1 MAPSFLFSLGFALA
15 AAVPLAM
22 SQGAV
27 AAFTLPKLVL
37 LGFAVL
43 TAASGALLS
52 LRSGAVVPKRTALDL
67 PLLAVALALAV
78 STFYSKDRLLSL
90 LGMYNYYAYGLWV
103 MGLCAGLYYLAA
115 WTDEH
120 SHRTILRFCL
130 AVSSLVGFYGMLQVL
145 RLDPFLGEGVLL
157 GGRASSTLGSPI
169 SLGAYLALA
178 LPLGLHWSLD
188 GRERTF
194 GRLCAAALAAGLLA
208 SVARGAWLGAAA
220 GVLAYAVWTRR
231 LDAIWEDRK
240 KRNAVLAAALLLA
253 ALAAGAIYNRF
264 NYRNK
269 AAESTRVEIWK
280 AAWAVF
286 QENPIVGTGPDT
298 FELEFRRRKSEA
310 HVRKARSSMEY
321 QAHAH
326 NDVLEV
332 LATTGLLGGAAY
344 LALLLCLL
352 KAAAGA
358 LADPERRPWAAAL
371 CGGLLALFLN
381 MKFNPVPLETL
392 ALASLFAGLL
402 CRPPAPQGPA
412 GWPGKAAA
420 ALLAA
425 AALVSAG
432 GAARL
437 LAADRHVKAAQ
448 VLVAKGLP
456 QPALRR
462 FQDGLRLNRCEMS
475 YHIAFVN
482 YLSVQAAASRDL
494 GVQRH
499 LLALAAGSGAQAVAC
514 HPQMSLSHYSLGV
527 AALMQARSGL
537 SERLAVAEQELDAA
551 IAMDPRMDSL
561 LRTRLDTALL
571 RGEPAQIQGFQ
582 RRLDELKVLPPR

>member
-1 MAPSFLFSLGFALA
+1 
-15 AAVPLAM
+15 M

-37 LGFAVL
+37 LAFAVL

-67 PLLAVALALAV
+67 PLLAAAAALAV
-78 STFYSKDRLLSL
+78 STYHSQDRLLSL
-90 LGMYNYYAYGLWV
+90 LGMYNYYAYSLWA

-115 WTDEH
+115 WTDEE
-120 SHRTILRFCL
+120 SRLSILRFCL
-130 AVSSLVGFYGMLQVL
+130 AASAAVGFYGALQVL
-145 RLDPFLGEGVLL
+145 RLDPFLGEGVLM
-157 GGRASSTLGSPI
+157 GGRATSTLGSPI

-178 LPLGLHWSLD
+178 LPLGLHWSLE

-194 GRLCAAALAAGLLA
+194 GCLCAAALAAGLLA

-220 GVLAYAVWTRR
+220 GALAYAFWTGR
-231 LDAIWEDRK
+231 LDALRADRK
-240 KRNAVLAAALLLA
+240 RRNAVIAAALLLA
-253 ALAAGAIYNRF
+253 ALAAGAVYSRLK
-264 NYRNK
+264 YSDK
-269 AAESTRVEIWK
+269 GVESTRMEIWRT
-280 AAWAVF
+280 AWSVF
-286 QENPIVGTGPDT
+286 RGHPYAGTGPDT
-298 FELEFRRRKSEA
+298 FELGFRSHKSA
-310 HVRKARSSMEY
+310 VHVRKSRSSMEY

-326 NDVLEV
+326 NDILQA
-332 LATTGLLGGAAY
+332 LATTGLLGAAAY
-344 LALLLCLL
+344 LAVLFGLLR
-352 KAAAGA
+352 AAAGA
-358 LADPERRPWAAAL
+358 LADPARRPWAAAL

-381 MKFNPVPLETL
+381 MKFNPVPLEVL

-402 CRPPAPQGPA
+402 CRPASAQGPA
-412 GWPGKAAA
+412 AWGGKAAA

-494 GVQRH
+494 GVQRQ
-499 LLALAAGSGAQAVAC
+499 LLELAAGSGAQAVAC

-537 SERLAVAEQELDAA
+537 TERLAVAERELDAA
-551 IAMDPRMDSL
+551 IERDPRMDSL

-582 RRLDELKVLPPR
+582 RRLDELQALPPR